1 VKYPKQI
8 KKVKVKKAKKVSKS
22 TLKNKA
28 DKLFSLFVRSLDH
41 CERDGEV
48 RYLQTAHI
56 YSRRY
61 VNLRY
66 DIQNVLCLC
75 ARCHR
80 WAHDNPLDFVAWFN
94 STYPERYAYLKKKKK
109 IIRKWVVDDYL
120 KVIEEIKNYI
130 R

>member
-1 VKYPKQI
+1 M
-8 KKVKVKKAKKVSKS
+8 KKPTKS
-22 TLKNKA
+22 YLKNKA

-48 RYLQTAHI
+48 NNLQTAHI

-66 DIQNVLCLC
+66 DIFNVLCLC
-75 ARCHR
+75 SRCHR

-94 STYPERYAYLKKKKK
+94 QNYPERLEYLKKKRNIIKK
-109 IIRKWVVDDYL
+109 WTIKDYE
-120 KVIEEIKNYI
+120 KTIEEIKNYV

>member
-1 VKYPKQI
+1 MTTKLTKSN
-8 KKVKVKKAKKVSKS
+8 KKFKSKS
-22 TLKNKA
+22 YWKRKA

-41 CERDGEV
+41 CEKCSSINN
-48 RYLQTAHI
+48 LQAAHI

-75 ARCHR
+75 SKCHFQ
-80 WAHDNPLDFVAWFN
+80 WHDSPLDSMIWFN
-94 STYPERYAYLKKKKK
+94 QAYPERVEYLTNKKRIIKK
-109 IIRKWVVDDYL
+109 WTVNDYL
-120 KVIEEIKNYI
+120 KTIEEIKNYV